1 MKFNST
7 IQQKYGTS
15 REWNKENPT
24 LLEGEIA
31 VINDYGETL
40 MKVGDGI
47 TSFVDLEYVTMP
59 IPEDLHTKSVF
70 VADTW
75 SSSEAAVV
83 ELLPGQIG
91 VYNLNEHGPID
102 EVYLTPG
109 SIQLRGSEVV
119 TFKDLEEMG
128 LFGSS
133 DSYCEE
139 TSDMYYDSSDSYI
152 SNVIEIDYDNPLQ
165 IVSGSDSYYMFTSD
179 CLYTNASIYTDA
191 LIVTKGSDVALCADH
206 NSVSVDVDFFVKGK
220 TIEQYVQEAIKPL
233 VKEIERLKDELAK
246 K

>member
-1 MKFNST
+1 
-7 IQQKYGTS
+7 
-15 REWNKENPT
+15 
-24 LLEGEIA
+24 
-31 VINDYGETL
+31 

-59 IPEDLHTKSVF
+59 IPEDLRTKSVF

-75 SSSEAAVV
+75 SNFEVAVV

-91 VYNLNEHGPID
+91 VYGLDEHGPID
-102 EVYLTPG
+102 GVYLAPG

-133 DSYCEE
+133 DSCCEE
-139 TSDMYYDSSDSYI
+139 TSDMYYDSSDSYA
-152 SNVIEIDYDNPLQ
+152 SNIIETDYDNPFE
-165 IVSGSDSYYMFTSD
+165 IVSGSESYYIFTPD
-179 CLYTNASIYTDA
+179 YLYTNASIYTDA
-191 LIVTKGSDVALCADH
+191 LIVTKGSDAALFADH

-220 TIEQYVQEAIKPL
+220 TIEQYIQEAIRPL
-233 VKEIERLKDELAK
+233 VKEIERLKNEIANK
-246 K
+246 